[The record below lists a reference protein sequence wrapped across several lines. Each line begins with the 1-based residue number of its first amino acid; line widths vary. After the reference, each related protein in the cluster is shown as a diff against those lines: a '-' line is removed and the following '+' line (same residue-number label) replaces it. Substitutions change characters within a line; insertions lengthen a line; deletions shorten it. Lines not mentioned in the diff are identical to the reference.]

1 MPACHQ
7 TNADIILLFIN
18 LPINISKVMK
28 HLLLLLAFIGMMAGC
43 KTPQTTVSTSIE
55 TMEERNLDTLEVTDA
70 FYDPEEVAVA
80 PEDLTLPAYKPSYA
94 RENDLLHVKLDL
106 RFNWEKEQVMGKATL
121 KLKPYFYPCSSL
133 TLDAKGFEIQKLT
146 FEGSTTPLKYVYEND
161 QLVIQLGRLYT
172 RNEQYSI
179 YIEYTAQPAETG
191 GSAAITSNQGLFFIN
206 PRGEEPDKPRQIW
219 TQGETEW
226 NSRWF
231 PVIDKPNE
239 RCTQEIYLTVE
250 DQFKTLSN
258 GLLVSSKKNADGTR
272 TDYWKMD
279 QPHAPYLFMIAVGD
293 FAVVKDTWNGVPLE
307 YYVEPKYKDHAKR
320 IFAYTPELLDF
331 FSKKTGL
338 KYPWSKFSQIVVRD
352 YVSGAM
358 ENTTA
363 VIYGEFLQQTTREL
377 IDNLTNEKI
386 VAHEMF
392 HHWFGDYVTTESWA
406 NLTLNEGFANYSEYL
421 WLEHKYGADEADYHL
436 LEEWNGYLGSAQ
448 SDVHP
453 LIHYRY
459 ADKEDMFDAHSYN
472 KGGSVLHMLRAYIG
486 DEAFWLALGNYL
498 KEHAYKP
505 VEAHN
510 LRLAFE
516 EVTGQDLNWF
526 FDQWYFDKGHPML
539 NVSFDYDDN
548 TKTAVVNVEQI
559 QDPAK
564 MREVFEVPLAI
575 DIYLGTGK
583 PERHNVR
590 LNERAQMFTFEVS
603 ERPEL
608 IVFDAEHTLLGVV
621 EDNKTEDELAFQ
633 YLHAPKLY
641 DRYEAV
647 QLLAYTETEVADKVF
662 KAALKDK
669 FWGIRLSAIELA
681 KSEGEADLAVLRQL
695 AESDPHSS
703 VRSSAFFKLSEL
715 QDAGA
720 VPFAK
725 RAIVKDSSYLVIL
738 AALELLN
745 TQDKAA
751 ALEVAKS
758 LEKETNNDVLGA
770 VAMMYAESEDLKY
783 LPFFERN
790 METIDGYGA
799 ISFFSGYGK
808 LVTASPAAAGEQA
821 IGKLKAVGIN
831 MKQSPWRRVAATR
844 TLFEMKMRYA
854 EKSEEANDAEKTAL
868 ENLVVEIGKMLEEIK
883 SAEVEPQIKSLY
895 EQFSQ

>member
-1 MPACHQ
+1 
-7 TNADIILLFIN
+7 
-18 LPINISKVMK
+18 MK
-28 HLLLLLAFIGMMAGC
+28 HLLLLLAVIGMMAGC

-55 TMEERNLDTLEVTDA
+55 TMEERNLDTLEVSGA
-70 FYDPEEVAVA
+70 FYDPEELEATA
-80 PEDLTLPAYKPSYA
+80 PESDVPLPAYKPSQT

-106 RFNWEKEQVMGKATL
+106 RFNWEKEQVIGKATL
-121 KLKPYFYPCSSL
+121 KLKPYFYPSSSV
-133 TLDAKGFEIQKLT
+133 TLDAKGFDIQKVT
-146 FEGSTTPLKYVYEND
+146 FEGSAQPLKYDYEND
-161 QLVIQLGRLYT
+161 QLVIQLGRFYT

-179 YIEYTAQPAETG
+179 YIEYIAQPAETG

-206 PRGEEPDKPRQIW
+206 PRGEETDKPRQIW

-258 GLLVSSKKNADGTR
+258 GLLVSSKKNTDGTR

-293 FAVVKDTWNGVPLE
+293 YAVVKDTWSGVPIE
-307 YYVEPKYKDHAKR
+307 YYVEPKFKDHAKR

-338 KYPWSKFSQIVVRD
+338 KYPWPKFSQIVVRD

-363 VIYGEFLQQTTREL
+363 VIYGEFMQQTSREL

-472 KGGSVLHMLRAYIG
+472 KGGSVLHMLRSYIG
-486 DEAFWLALGNYL
+486 EEAFWLALGNYL
-498 KEHAYKP
+498 KAHAYEP
-505 VEAHN
+505 VEVHN

-516 EVTGQDLNWF
+516 DVTGQDLNWF
-526 FDQWYFDKGHPML
+526 FDQWYFDKGHPVL
-539 NVSFDYDDN
+539 NISFDYDDN
-548 TKTAVVNVEQI
+548 TKTAIVNVEQI

-564 MREVFEVPLAI
+564 MRAAFELPVAI
-575 DIYLGTGK
+575 DIYLGSGK

-590 LNERAQMFTFEVS
+590 VNERAQMFTFEVP
-603 ERPEL
+603 ERPKL
-608 IVFDAEHTLLGVV
+608 MVFDAEHTLLGVL

-633 YLHAPKLY
+633 YLNAPKLY

-647 QLLAYTETEVADKVF
+647 QLLAYTETETAKKVF

-681 KSEGEADLAVLRQL
+681 ESEAEADLALLRQM
-695 AESDPHSS
+695 AESDPHSA
-703 VRSSAFFKLSEL
+703 VRASAFLKLSEL
-715 QDAGA
+715 EDTGA
-720 VPFAK
+720 VTFAK
-725 RAIVKDSSYLVIL
+725 RAIGKDSSYTVISS
-738 AALELLN
+738 ALELLN

-751 ALEVAKS
+751 ALEAAQG
-758 LEKETNNDVLGA
+758 LEKETNSDILGA
-770 VAMMYAESEDLKY
+770 VATMYAESEDLKY

-790 METIDGYGA
+790 MEIVDGFGA

-808 LVTASPAAAGEQA
+808 LATSGSAATGEQVIA
-821 IGKLKAVGIN
+821 KLKAIAIN

-844 TLFEMKMRYA
+844 TLFEMKMDYA
-854 EKSEEANDAEKTAL
+854 EKIMEARDGEKTAL
-868 ENLVVEIGKMLEEIK
+868 ENLVSGIAKMLEDIK
-883 SAEVEPQIKSLY
+883 SVETEPQIKSLY

>member
-1 MPACHQ
+1 
-7 TNADIILLFIN
+7 
-18 LPINISKVMK
+18 MK
-28 HLLLLLAFIGMMAGC
+28 HLLLLLAFIAMMAGC
-43 KTPQTTVSTSIE
+43 KTPQTTVSTSVE
-55 TMEERNLDTLEVTDA
+55 TVEERNLDTPEESGA
-70 FYDPEEVAVA
+70 FYDPEDTAAAA
-80 PEDLTLPAYKPSYA
+80 PATDLSLPAYNA
-94 RENDLLHVKLDL
+94 TATRENDLLHVKLDL
-106 RFNWEKEQVMGKATL
+106 RFNWEKEQVLGKATL
-121 KLKPYFYPCSSL
+121 KLKPYFYPASSV
-133 TLDAKGFEIQKLT
+133 TLDAKGFEIQKIT
-146 FEGSTTPLKYVYEND
+146 FEGSNQPLKYTYEND
-161 QLVIQLGRLYT
+161 QIVIQLGRLFT

-179 YIEYTAQPAETG
+179 YIEYVAQPAETG

-206 PRGEEPDKPRQIW
+206 PRGEETDKPRQIW
-219 TQGETEW
+219 SQGETEW

-239 RCTQEIYLTVE
+239 RCTQEMYLTVE

-293 FAVVKDTWNGVPLE
+293 FAVVKDTWSGIPLE
-307 YYVEPKYKDHAKR
+307 YYVEPKFKDDAKR

-338 KYPWSKFSQIVVRD
+338 KYPWPKFSQIIVRD

-377 IDNLTNEKI
+377 IDNRTNEKI

-448 SDVHP
+448 SSVHP

-459 ADKEDMFDAHSYN
+459 DNKEDMFDAHSYN
-472 KGGSVLHMLRAYIG
+472 KGGSVLHMLRNYIG
-486 DEAFWLALGNYL
+486 DEAFWMALGNYL

-505 VEAHN
+505 VEVHD

-526 FDQWYFDKGHPML
+526 FDQWYFDKGHPVL
-539 NVSFDYDDN
+539 NISFDYDDN

-564 MREVFEVPLAI
+564 MRAVFELPVAI
-575 DIYLGTGK
+575 DIYLGEGK

-603 ERPEL
+603 ERPKL
-608 IVFDAEHTLLGVV
+608 IVFDAEHTLLGVL

-633 YLHAPKLY
+633 FLHAPKLY
-641 DRYEAV
+641 DRYEAM
-647 QLLAYTETEVADKVF
+647 QLLAYTETEVAKNVF

-681 KSEGEADLAVLRQL
+681 ASEGEAALATLRQM
-695 AESDPHSS
+695 AESDPHSA
-703 VRSSAFFKLSEL
+703 VRASAFFKLNEL

-725 RAIVKDSSYLVIL
+725 RAIVKDSSYAVISS
-738 AALELLN
+738 ALELLN
-745 TQDKAA
+745 TLDKAA
-751 ALEVAKS
+751 ALEVAKA
-758 LEKETNNDVLGA
+758 LEKETNSDVLGA
-770 VAMMYAESEDLKY
+770 VATMYAESEDLKY

-790 METIDGYGA
+790 LEMVDGFGSIA
-799 ISFFSGYGK
+799 FFSGYGK
-808 LVTASPAAAGEQA
+808 LATSGPAATGEPTTA
-821 IGKLKAVGIN
+821 KLKAIAIN

-854 EKSEEANDAEKTAL
+854 EKSKEARDAEKTAL
-868 ENLVVEIGKMLEEIK
+868 DNLVSTIGKMLEDIK
-883 SAEVEPQIKSLY
+883 SVETEPQIKALY

>member
-1 MPACHQ
+1 
-7 TNADIILLFIN
+7 
-18 LPINISKVMK
+18 MK
-28 HLLLLLAFIGMMAGC
+28 HLLLLLAVIGMMAGC

-55 TMEERNLDTLEVTDA
+55 TMEERNLDTLEVTDS
-70 FYDPEEVAVA
+70 FYDPEELEAAA
-80 PEDLTLPAYKPSYA
+80 PEGDVPLLAYNATST
-94 RENDLLHVKLDL
+94 RENDLLHIKLDL
-106 RFNWEKEQVMGKATL
+106 RFNWEKEQVIGKATL
-121 KLKPYFYPCSSL
+121 KLKPYFYPTSSV
-133 TLDAKGFEIQKLT
+133 TLDAKGFDLQKIT
-146 FEGSTTPLKYVYEND
+146 FEGSNQPLKYVYEND
-161 QLVIQLGRLYT
+161 QIVIQLGRLYT

-179 YIEYTAQPAETG
+179 YIEYIAQPAETG

-239 RCTQEIYLTVE
+239 RCTQEMYLTVE

-258 GLLVSSKKNADGTR
+258 GLLVSSKKNTDGTR

-279 QPHAPYLFMIAVGD
+279 QPHAPYLFMVAVGD
-293 FAVVKDTWNGVPLE
+293 YAVVKDTWSGIPLE
-307 YYVEPKYKDHAKR
+307 YYVEPKFKDHAKR

-338 KYPWSKFSQIVVRD
+338 KYPWPKFSQIVVRD

-377 IDNLTNEKI
+377 VDNLTNEKI

-472 KGGSVLHMLRAYIG
+472 KGGSVLHMLRNYIG
-486 DEAFWLALGNYL
+486 EEAFWLALGNYL

-505 VEAHN
+505 VEVHN

-526 FDQWYFDKGHPML
+526 FNQWYFDKGHPVL
-539 NVSFDYDDN
+539 NISFDYDDN

-559 QDPAK
+559 QDPAN
-564 MREVFEVPLAI
+564 MRAAFELPVAI
-575 DIYLGTGK
+575 DIYLGSGK

-590 LNERAQMFTFEVS
+590 VNERAQMFTFEVP
-603 ERPEL
+603 ERPKL
-608 IVFDAEHTLLGVV
+608 MVFDADHTLLGVF
-621 EDNKTEDELAFQ
+621 EDNKTEEELAFQ
-633 YLHAPKLY
+633 YLNAPKLY

-647 QLLAYTETEVADKVF
+647 QLLAYAETEAAKKVF

-681 KSEGEADLAVLRQL
+681 ESETEADLAQLRQM
-695 AESDPHSS
+695 AESDPHSA
-703 VRSSAFFKLSEL
+703 VRASAFLKLSEL

-720 VPFAK
+720 ITFAK
-725 RAIVKDSSYLVIL
+725 RAIGKDSSYTVISS
-738 AALELLN
+738 ALELLN

-751 ALEVAKS
+751 ALEAAKG
-758 LEKETNNDVLGA
+758 LEKETNSDILGA
-770 VAMMYAESEDLKY
+770 VGAMYAESGDLKY

-790 METIDGYGA
+790 METVDGFGA

-808 LVTASPAAAGEQA
+808 LAASGPVATAGQVTA
-821 IGKLKAVGIN
+821 KLKAIAVN

-844 TLFEMKMRYA
+844 TLFEMKMAYA
-854 EKSEEANDAEKTAL
+854 EKSQEAGSAEKTAL
-868 ENLVVEIGKMLEEIK
+868 ENLVNEIGKMVEDIK
-883 SAEVEPQIKSLY
+883 AVETEPQIKALY